1 MIINTLSLFLLHFSS
16 FIAIFVGVTS
26 TCSVLTVLEG
36 TSAVVRIASRM
47 IPFVAPFEVVVTF
60 EKYTGPLRPY
70 QAAVGE
76 YGM

>member
-1 MIINTLSLFLLHFSS
+1 M
-16 FIAIFVGVTS
+16 
-26 TCSVLTVLEG
+26 LTVLEG
-36 TSAVVRIASRM
+36 TSAVVRIASRI